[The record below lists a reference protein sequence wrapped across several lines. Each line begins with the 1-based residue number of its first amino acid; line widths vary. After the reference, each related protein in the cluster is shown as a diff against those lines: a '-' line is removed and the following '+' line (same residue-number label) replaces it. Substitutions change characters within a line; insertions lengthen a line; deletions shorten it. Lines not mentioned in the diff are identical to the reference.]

1 MGAPGRAG
9 RSAVDQKFVKYLSE
23 SPNFVKKR
31 QLYFLLKSSGM
42 KCVTLSCTKFLVPG
56 ELFVSGLRL
65 GNIDGQSRLW
75 LVFCTL
81 LCDRTHEGE
90 CRTKPKK
97 CQFSFLRN
105 RKQSGYFDSALFFEV

>member
-1 MGAPGRAG
+1 M
-9 RSAVDQKFVKYLSE
+9 
-23 SPNFVKKR
+23 
-31 QLYFLLKSSGM
+31 
-42 KCVTLSCTKFLVPG
+42 TLSCAKSIVPG

-65 GNIDGQSRLW
+65 GNIDGQSRLR

-81 LCDRTHEGE
+81 LYDRTHKGE

-105 RKQSGYFDSALFFEV
+105 RKQSGHFDSALFLEF